1 VRVVSSRDL
10 LSPADIER
18 AWRLA
23 FTQSLEDH
31 PDGEIAW
38 EARYWRQQGMASVA
52 DVCDTL
58 LAERRTAEQGV
69 PGGADA
75 ADLTRLLACVDVQPV
90 LRLVRD
96 EGLSLVAAMRLVFW
110 AGLREMAR

>member
-1 VRVVSSRDL
+1 VIGRDL

-38 EARYWRQQGMASVA
+38 EARYWRQQGMVSVA
-52 DVCDTL
+52 DVCNAL
-58 LAERRTAEQGV
+58 LADRRTAAQAI

-75 ADLTRLLACVDVQPV
+75 ADLDRLLARVDVGPA

-96 EGLSLVAAMRLVFW
+96 EGLCLLAAMRLVFW
-110 AGLREMAR
+110 AGLRKTAR